1 MAERGTTA
9 EIRSEE
15 QRMGNPQPSSRPTNK
30 ISVLMQ
36 NNDLAVDRR
45 RFIDSM
51 EVGLTEGYRHTHS
64 NA

>member
-1 MAERGTTA
+1 MAERGITA

-51 EVGLTEGYRHTHS
+51 EVGLTEG
-64 NA
+64 